1 MKEERIL
8 LEITDINGNI
18 ITKLI
23 SNEFSG
29 IGEKVININTVN
41 LASGAYFVK
50 LSNAKFMLSKKF
62 IINH

>member
-1 MKEERIL
+1 MKEKIL
-8 LEITDINGNI
+8 LEIAEINDNI
-18 ITKLI
+18 INKLI
-23 SNEFSG
+23 SNEFPG